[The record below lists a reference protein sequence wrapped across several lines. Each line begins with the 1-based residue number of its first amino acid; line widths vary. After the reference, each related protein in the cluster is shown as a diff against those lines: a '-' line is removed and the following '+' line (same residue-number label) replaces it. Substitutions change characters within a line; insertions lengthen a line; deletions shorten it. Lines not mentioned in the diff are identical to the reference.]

1 MNLLEAWLD
10 LPEIKADIE
19 EARKLVEST
28 MAANGPVP
36 GQGATT
42 AEVSDARSR
51 EIELRW
57 RLTPA
62 ELIYLTRNVRK
73 YLDEGQRYKTKMV
86 EHNLRLV
93 ISIALKYQNRGLP
106 FTDLVQ
112 EGNMGLVKAV
122 EKFEYRRGY
131 KFSTYAT
138 WWIRQSVQRAIA
150 NQSKVVRVP
159 VHMAEMVDSIAK
171 VRTRLRNDL
180 GRNPTIEELADGA
193 KLSVEAIM
201 EVENLMH
208 EQASVESLGGEE
220 ADAIELFSEIREEK
234 IAEEAANQE
243 RIREMGER
251 VESALRSLDERE
263 KEVLIL
269 RFGLLDGVQRTL
281 EEVGQHFN
289 LTRERVRQIEMKALK
304 KLRHPTRLRQLMEL
318 SQNEAPQSGP
328 GFDDFAKDAT

>member
-1 MNLLEAWLD
+1 
-10 LPEIKADIE
+10 
-19 EARKLVEST
+19 
-28 MAANGPVP
+28 
-36 GQGATT
+36 
-42 AEVSDARSR
+42 
-51 EIELRW
+51 
-57 RLTPA
+57 
-62 ELIYLTRNVRK
+62 
-73 YLDEGQRYKTKMV
+73 
-86 EHNLRLV
+86 
-93 ISIALKYQNRGLP
+93 
-106 FTDLVQ
+106 
-112 EGNMGLVKAV
+112 
-122 EKFEYRRGY
+122 
-131 KFSTYAT
+131 
-138 WWIRQSVQRAIA
+138 
-150 NQSKVVRVP
+150 
-159 VHMAEMVDSIAK
+159 MAEMVDSIAK
-171 VRTRLRNDL
+171 VRARLRNDL

-193 KLSVEAIM
+193 KLSVEAVM

-289 LTRERVRQIEMKALK
+289 LTRERVRQVEMKALK

-328 GFDDFAKDAT
+328 GFDDFAKDAE